1 MPRISLLAAS
11 PSLPKTDPSAAGS
24 GERRRAWMGHTH
36 SVLEARLVS
45 SCLSFPSR
53 ARPRLSRLLAR
64 NGVTVKTLQKVE
76 LGGTTSLR
84 TESAVSGPWTPSSW
98 RNPAGTH
105 SDSSEA
111 TVHLY

>member
-11 PSLPKTDPSAAGS
+11 PSLSETERQQQKAAA
-24 GERRRAWMGHTH
+24 RRRRTRLPDPAPTH
-36 SVLEARLVS
+36 SVLEAKLVS
-45 SCLSFPSR
+45 SCLSLPSR

-84 TESAVSGPWTPSSW
+84 RQCAVS
-98 RNPAGTH
+98 
-105 SDSSEA
+105 
-111 TVHLY
+111 

>member
-1 MPRISLLAAS
+1 MPRISLLAPS
-11 PSLPKTDPSAAGS
+11 PSLSKTDQSAPGTGPGP
-24 GERRRAWMGHTH
+24 GERPGPGPGPGPGHTH
-36 SVLEARLVS
+36 SVLEAKLVS

-84 TESAVSGPWTPSSW
+84 TEPAVSGPSTFQL
-98 RNPAGTH
+98 
-105 SDSSEA
+105 EE
-111 TVHLY
+111 L